1 MKRLRHP
8 IRAIREPFGTAG
20 LIVAMVALVAALG
33 GTAFA
38 AAKLNGT
45 QKKEVEKIAKK
56 FAGKPGA
63 PGANG
68 TNGTNGAPGAKGDT
82 GAAGTNGTNGS
93 NGTNGKSVTI
103 GATAPGCG
111 APGGHTIEVAGEP
124 STKQNVCNGAEGSPW
139 TELGTLPEG
148 KAETGAWGFSLT
160 DRPYGFSQMKL
171 PISFPIPLE
180 SALPETAVH
189 IVGIGQTGPEE
200 CEEGTAEAPAAAP
213 GNLCV
218 YIQYGENAVHAPATE
233 ELEAADI
240 LVSNPENGELG
251 TGKVGALLM
260 SSGNGGS
267 LAEGS
272 YGSGT
277 WVVRAP

>member
-1 MKRLRHP
+1 MRRLRHP

-20 LIVAMVALVAALG
+20 LIVAMIALVAALG
-33 GTAFA
+33 GTAL
-38 AAKLNGT
+38 AAKGALTGK

-56 FAGKPGA
+56 YAGKPGA

-68 TNGTNGAPGAKGDT
+68 TNGSPGAKGDT
-82 GAAGTNGTNGS
+82 GAPGANGTNGTNGS
-93 NGTNGKSVTI
+93 PGTNGKSVAI

-124 STKQNVCNGAEGSPW
+124 STKQNVCNGTEGSPW
-139 TELGTLPEG
+139 TELGTLPEEQ
-148 KAETGAWGFSLT
+148 AETGAWGFSPLPKT
-160 DRPYGFSQMKL
+160 LGLFLMKL

-189 IVGIGQTGPEE
+189 VVGIGQTGPTE

-218 YIQYGENAVHAPATE
+218 YIQFGENPNHLSE
-233 ELEAADI
+233 ELEAGDLLI
-240 LVSNPENGELG
+240 SSPETGELG
-251 TGKVGALLM
+251 TAKAGAILTSPGLP
-260 SSGNGGS
+260 
-267 LAEGS
+267 EGA